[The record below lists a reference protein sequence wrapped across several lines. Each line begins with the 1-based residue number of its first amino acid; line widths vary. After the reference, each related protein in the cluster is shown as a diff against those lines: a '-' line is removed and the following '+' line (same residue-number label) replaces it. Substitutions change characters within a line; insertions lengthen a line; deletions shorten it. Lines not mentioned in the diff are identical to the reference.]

1 LALILIIISLGGGQ
15 CPGIML
21 RNVFC
26 EQIAAGGMS
35 TVIDES
41 TCTGDKPEAQKA
53 CSEDDDDSDSM
64 SAPKVSRIA
73 GSEFKK
79 KLLASRLKS
88 FATQGF
94 VS

>member
-1 LALILIIISLGGGQ
+1 
-15 CPGIML
+15 ML

-41 TCTGDKPEAQKA
+41 TCTGEKPEAQKA

-64 SAPKVSRIA
+64 SAPKVSQCCITKTELQSCA
-73 GSEFKK
+73 KK
-79 KLLASRLKS
+79 YRKLR
-88 FATQGF
+88 F
-94 VS
+94 

>member
-1 LALILIIISLGGGQ
+1 
-15 CPGIML
+15 ML

-41 TCTGDKPEAQKA
+41 ACTGEKPEAQKA

-64 SAPKVSRIA
+64 SAPKVSTVYA
-73 GSEFKK
+73 PS
-79 KLLASRLKS
+79 
-88 FATQGF
+88 
-94 VS
+94 

>member
-1 LALILIIISLGGGQ
+1 
-15 CPGIML
+15 ML

-41 TCTGDKPEAQKA
+41 TCTGEKPEAQKA

-64 SAPKVSRIA
+64 SAPKVSRY
-73 GSEFKK
+73 
-79 KLLASRLKS
+79 SRCKYTAVKTNHQT
-88 FATQGF
+88 FDT
-94 VS
+94 